1 MAKFGKQTAVLLCYN
16 IAMKKILQRAPKI
29 AFITFFLI
37 ILMIISSCSKL
48 PGLPNADSTGS
59 SADYDK
65 DTATPSRTATPTS
78 VQIEPSPTPT
88 ETPVPAPT
96 LQSFPEGIS
105 PHSTDPVADP
115 ERIANERGSWSAE
128 SSLDNFYVVDLSQY
142 RGRVEDASPLKGITV
157 IVDPGHG
164 GMDPGAIAGDCTEKV
179 SNLQISLLL
188 AERLRNYGA
197 EVLLTRTE
205 DEYVSLYKRIGLGSM
220 FVAERALPR
229 LVESGADTFWLR
241 QLQAD
246 YQKMIEVNNDNVDP
260 RRGEIGYRGQ
270 AQGIGVNELW
280 RKHMDLQR
288 LANDVLWLSIHSN
301 SSLNTDIRGLKLFF
315 NTNRGTVD
323 LENRMLNKE
332 PNCEI
337 LPANPSYHL
346 YDDAARN
353 SLAQF
358 IYAEVIALVPE
369 LKDPANNPV
378 LSGNYA
384 FTREINLTSVLVE
397 IGFMSNPED
406 LKIII
411 DPAKQAKVAEGIA
424 RAVYKHY
431 TQ

>member
-1 MAKFGKQTAVLLCYN
+1 MAKFGKQTVVILCYN
-16 IAMKKILQRAPKI
+16 TAMKKILQRAPKI
-29 AFITFFLI
+29 VFIIFFLVM
-37 ILMIISSCSKL
+37 LMIISSCGNL
-48 PGLPNADSTGS
+48 PGLPNTDP
-59 SADYDK
+59 SASPTNHGK
-65 DTATPSRTATPTS
+65 ITATSSITASPTAVRT
-78 VQIEPSPTPT
+78 EPSPTPT
-88 ETPVPAPT
+88 PTPVPAPT
-96 LQSFPEGIS
+96 LQDFPEGI
-105 PHSTDPVADP
+105 PRDSTDPVAEP
-115 ERIANERGSWSAE
+115 ERIANERGGWPAE
-128 SSLDNFYVVDLSQY
+128 SSLHDFYAAELSQY
-142 RGRVEDASPLKGITV
+142 RGRAEDASPLKGITV

-164 GMDPGAIAGDCTEKV
+164 GKDPGAIAGDCTEKV

-188 AERLRNYGA
+188 AERLRTYGA

-220 FVAERALPR
+220 FIAERALPR
-229 LVESGADTFWLR
+229 LAESGADTFWLR

-323 LENRMLNKE
+323 LENRMLTKE

-353 SLAQF
+353 RLAQF

-369 LKDPANNPV
+369 LKDPADNPV